1 MVIGQAGLKHPAG
14 KMKDNGNWIFLV
26 LGDLLKHLA
35 ILSLQENKKCICLC
49 VRLCRGSRLL
59 LFRASD
65 LLSAFSPLPITEKVN

>member
-49 VRLCRGSRLL
+49 PGSHLL